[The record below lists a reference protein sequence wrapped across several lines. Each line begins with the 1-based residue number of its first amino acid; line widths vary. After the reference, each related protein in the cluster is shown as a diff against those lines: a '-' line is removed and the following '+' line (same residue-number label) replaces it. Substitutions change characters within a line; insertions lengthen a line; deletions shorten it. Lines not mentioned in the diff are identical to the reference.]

1 MSNVPSATPPHD
13 PANPPPP
20 AGADA
25 FAADVHSF
33 WEKNRSFIFILIAAI
48 LLGLIGREG
57 WQWFQSSHEQSV
69 QEEYAKAGDR
79 VDQLAKFA
87 EANKGHALAG
97 VALLRVADD
106 AYAKNDFK
114 SAAANYAKAAD
125 SLENDALKSRAK
137 LGAAMSQVAAGD
149 KAAGEAAL
157 KALSADTK
165 AAAALRA
172 EAAYHLAVLAKD
184 GGRTDEAKKFIE
196 DITKIDA
203 AGLWAQR
210 AFALR
215 AQLDAGKP
223 AAPATATG
231 TTPSVEFKPKG

>member
-33 WEKNRSFIFILIAAI
+33 WEKNRSFILILVAAI
-48 LLGLIGREG
+48 LLGLVGREG
-57 WQWFQSSHEQSV
+57 WQWLQSSREQGV

-87 EANKGHALAG
+87 DANKGHALAG

-106 AYAKNDFK
+106 AYGKSDFK
-114 SAAANYAKAAD
+114 SAATTYAKAAD
-125 SLENDALKSRAK
+125 TLENVALKSRAK
-137 LGAAMSQVAAGD
+137 LGAAMSQLAAGD
-149 KAAGEAAL
+149 KSAAETAL

-165 AAAALRA
+165 ALGTIRA
-172 EAAYHLAVLAKD
+172 EATYDLAVLAKD
-184 GGRTDEAKKFIE
+184 AGRDDEARKFIE
-196 DITKIDA
+196 EIAKLET
-203 AGLWAQR
+203 AGVWTQR
-210 AFALR
+210 AAALS
-215 AQLDAGKP
+215 AQLAAGKP
-223 AAPATATG
+223 AAPAPATT

>member
-33 WEKNRSFIFILIAAI
+33 WEKNRSFIFILVAAVLI
-48 LLGLIGREG
+48 GLIGREG
-57 WQWFQSSHEQSV
+57 WQWFQSSREQAV
-69 QEEYAKAGDR
+69 QEEYAKIADR
-79 VDQLAKFA
+79 IDQLPKFA
-87 EANKGHALAG
+87 EANKGHSLAG
-97 VALLRVADD
+97 VAWLRVADE
-106 AYAKNDFK
+106 AYTKGDYK
-114 SAAANYAKAAD
+114 GAAADYAKAAET
-125 SLENDALKSRAK
+125 LENDALKSRAK
-137 LGAAMSQVAAGD
+137 LGAAMSQLAGGD
-149 KAAGEAAL
+149 KAAGEASL

-165 AAAALRA
+165 SMPAARA
-172 EAAYHLAVLAKD
+172 EATYHLAVLAKD
-184 GGRTDEAKKFIE
+184 AGKADEAKKLIE
-196 DITKIDA
+196 EITKIEA

-223 AAPATATG
+223 AEAAATSAPA
-231 TTPSVEFKPKG
+231 VEFKPKG

>member
-33 WEKNRSFIFILIAAI
+33 WEKNRSFILVLVAAV

-57 WQWFQSSHEQSV
+57 WQWFQSSHEQGV
-69 QEEYAKAGDR
+69 QEEYAKAGVR

-106 AYAKNDFK
+106 AYGKNDYK
-114 SAAANYAKAAD
+114 SAAATYAKAGD
-125 SLENDALKSRAK
+125 TLENDTLKSRAK
-137 LGAAMSQVAAGD
+137 LGAAMSQLAAGD
-149 KAAGEAAL
+149 QAAGEAAL

-165 AAAALRA
+165 AMPAARA
-172 EAAYHLAVLAKD
+172 EATYHLAVLAKEA
-184 GGRTDEAKKFIE
+184 GRVDDAKKLIDEINKIE
-196 DITKIDA
+196 A

-210 AFALR
+210 AAALSV
-215 AQLDAGKP
+215 QLAAGTP
-223 AAPATATG
+223 AAPAAAG
-231 TTPSVEFKPKG
+231 TPSVEFKPKG